1 MVNNSYL
8 SGGGL
13 LASCHKFFDSFL
25 AWYGIRLYKIQKKKK
40 KQPKKLS
47 RRKQLHLSI
56 SGYVLNINYVLVKI
70 YL

>member
-13 LASCHKFFDSFL
+13 LVSCHKFFDSFL

-40 KQPKKLS
+40 KTTKKTIKEEATSFEYLWI
-47 RRKQLHLSI
+47 RTEYKLCI
-56 SGYVLNINYVLVKI
+56 S
-70 YL
+70 

>member
-25 AWYGIRLYKIQKKKK
+25 AWYGIRLYKIQKKKI
-40 KQPKKLS
+40 S

-56 SGYVLNINYVLVKI
+56 SGYILNINYVLVKI

>member
-25 AWYGIRLYKIQKKKK
+25 AWYGIRLYKIQKKKTIK
-40 KQPKKLS
+40 EEATSFEYLWIRTEYKLC
-47 RRKQLHLSI
+47 I
-56 SGYVLNINYVLVKI
+56 S
-70 YL
+70 